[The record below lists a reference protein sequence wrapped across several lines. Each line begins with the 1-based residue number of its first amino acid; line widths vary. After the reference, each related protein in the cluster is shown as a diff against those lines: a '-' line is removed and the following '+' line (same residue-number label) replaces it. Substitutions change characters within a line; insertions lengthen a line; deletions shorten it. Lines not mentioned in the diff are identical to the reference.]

1 MLIISKAD
9 REEVLIKQEQENK
22 GAELPIPKRSSQSK
36 LESAADC
43 IAPVMFFFPHF
54 PTCSVP

>member
-22 GAELPIPKRSSQSK
+22 GAELPIPKRSSQFK
-36 LESAADC
+36 LESAAD
-43 IAPVMFFFPHF
+43 
-54 PTCSVP
+54 